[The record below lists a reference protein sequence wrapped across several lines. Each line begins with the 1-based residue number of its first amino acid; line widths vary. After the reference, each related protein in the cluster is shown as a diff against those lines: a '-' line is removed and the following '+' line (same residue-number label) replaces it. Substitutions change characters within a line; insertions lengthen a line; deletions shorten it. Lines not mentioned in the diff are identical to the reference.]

1 MNRAHAGSL
10 RVHRRSN
17 DTLSVLRAVKGRLR
31 FATVRAEQP
40 STGRLAPLALP
51 VAAIPI
57 NNIFTG
63 RRKSMEQQGKINKAK
78 EEYRQGENK
87 LMQER
92 RRLNRELNKQ
102 SYQKKRRRSEYD
114 PEYAARTHR
123 LVIKGGVFEHF
134 YPETSDM
141 TEPEFYQ
148 LIDGLNANAG
158 VRNQILSQ
166 ITMVHS
172 ERGSDG

>member
-1 MNRAHAGSL
+1 MI
-10 RVHRRSN
+10 RSM
-17 DTLSVLRAVKGRLR
+17 
-31 FATVRAEQP
+31 P
-40 STGRLAPLALP
+40 
-51 VAAIPI
+51 
-57 NNIFTG
+57 
-63 RRKSMEQQGKINKAK
+63 QGHT
-78 EEYRQGENK
+78 
-87 LMQER
+87 
-92 RRLNRELNKQ
+92 
-102 SYQKKRRRSEYD
+102 
-114 PEYAARTHR
+114 ARTHR

-166 ITMVHS
+166 ITEVYS